1 VKKLFDRHLVD
12 DKTFQN
18 EVSYLMEIKH
28 QNVAQF
34 IGYCAESSWEMMPQ
48 PSGRSIWAEIPKR
61 LLCFEYVCNKSLD
74 KYISGMITK
83 QCT

>member
-1 VKKLFDRHLVD
+1 VKKLSEIHLLD

-28 QNVAQF
+28 EHVVKF
-34 IGYCAESSWEMMPQ
+34 IGYCAESSWETIKQ
-48 PSGRSIWAEIPKR
+48 TSGSFIWAEIPKR

-74 KYISGMITK
+74 KFISGMIY
-83 QCT
+83 